1 MSKRLDSLLLAAFSL
16 LVAYLPFQLALNL
29 TSDIDLMSGR
39 ILILG
44 LFFVWLIKEFSQN
57 KERLVSFIKEPASI
71 FLITLFSLAAL
82 SILVANNQVWGMR
95 KLLVFAS
102 IFPLF
107 WLVKSFIKNAKDW
120 QKLAYVILGGAI
132 ISALVALAQ
141 FLGQFIFGQEVVMG
155 FWTEHILPLFSG
167 AQFGSLVAA
176 SPSWQVA
183 IGGQTIMRAIG
194 LFPDPHM
201 LSFYL
206 GLTSP
211 LALAW
216 ALFSKKRRLVFFI
229 IYFLL
234 FIVLL
239 LTFSRGGY
247 LGVISSLIVL
257 AFFGGRSF
265 GAKAKKFFFAS
276 LMVAAV
282 IFLFFGWPVVSRLF
296 SSFDLSEGS
305 NAGRLAIWQDSIEVI
320 KKSPLLG
327 VGLGNYSLS
336 VGLGQDYRNSIT
348 SHNLYLDILAETG
361 LLGLA
366 SWLLLFWAAI
376 KAAIKKIDQAPVVA
390 FGILGALAYFL
401 THSFFESAI
410 FNPTVLA
417 FLMVVLGLAVL
428 RDEAIISQEKN

>member
-1 MSKRLDSLLLAAFSL
+1 MSKRLDPLLLTAFFL

-44 LFFVWLIKEFSQN
+44 LFFIWLIKEFSQN
-57 KERLVSFIKEPASI
+57 KERIVSFIKEPVSV
-71 FLITLFSLAAL
+71 FLIAFFSLAAL
-82 SILVANNQVWGMR
+82 SILAANNQAWGAR

-107 WLVKSFIKNAKDW
+107 WLIRAFIKSPKDW
-120 QKLAYVILGGAI
+120 QKLACVILGGAI
-132 ISALVALAQ
+132 LSSLIALAQ
-141 FLGQFIFGQEVVMG
+141 FLSQFIFGQEVVMG
-155 FWTEHILPLFSG
+155 FWIERILPLFSG

-211 LALAW
+211 LALAL

-229 IYFLL
+229 IFSLL

-247 LGVISSLIVL
+247 LGAISSLAVFV
-257 AFFGGRSF
+257 FFCGRSF
-265 GAKAKKFFFAS
+265 SAKAKKFFFAS
-276 LMVAAV
+276 LMVAIV
-282 IFLFFGWPVVSRLF
+282 IFLLFGWPVASRLF
-296 SSFDLSEGS
+296 SSFDLGEGS
-305 NAGRLAIWQDSIEVI
+305 NAGRLTIWQDSIEII

-336 VGLGQDYRNSIT
+336 VGLGQDYRNSVT

-361 LLGLA
+361 LLGLL

-376 KAAIKKIDQAPVVA
+376 RAAIKKIGQAPVVA
-390 FGILGALAYFL
+390 LGSLGALTYFL
-401 THSFFESAI
+401 VHSFFESAI

-417 FLMVVLGLAVL
+417 FLMAALGLAAL
-428 RDEAIISQEKN
+428 RKETIISQEKN